1 MSRRRDPQ
9 AKVERPGHT
18 QSDLFLIRFARLRRR
33 RGRRGRCHH
42 HHHHHHRV
50 CAPGVSPSCAFPV
63 SVAALASL
71 VGIRK
76 KKWDA
81 MLLISESPLPRI
93 LPARPEE
100 HGHSAMEVT
109 DTVVVS

>member
-33 RGRRGRCHH
+33 RCRCHH
-42 HHHHHHRV
+42 HHHHCV

-63 SVAALASL
+63 SVVALASL
-71 VGIRK
+71 VGIRT